1 MMYLG
6 GEEDDELDLPLDEDL
21 IPGDNDKQSDE
32 KWPSNNDAP
41 VNLTRIPD
49 ADVPSSKDMGGD

>member
-1 MMYLG
+1 MNFG
-6 GEEDDELDLPLDEDL
+6 GDEDDCELDEDL

-41 VNLTRIPD
+41 VNLTKLPSTD
-49 ADVPSSKDMGGD
+49 TPSSKDMGGD